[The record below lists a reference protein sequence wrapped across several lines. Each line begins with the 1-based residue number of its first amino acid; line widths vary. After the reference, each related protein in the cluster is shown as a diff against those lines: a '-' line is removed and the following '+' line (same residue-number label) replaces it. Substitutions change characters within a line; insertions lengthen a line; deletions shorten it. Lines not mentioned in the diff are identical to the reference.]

1 MLPALNS
8 NGELPEGVHRAALDE
23 VLARFGVG
31 SNQRLAVADRLRRI
45 WKVASS
51 TGGLDRAVVFGSFV
65 TDEPEP
71 NDVDVILVM
80 TDDFEVTTGSAEV
93 KALFDHQR
101 ANRKYGASVFWIRRS
116 LLISETLESFI
127 AHWQVKRG
135 GGRRG
140 IVEIHHD

>member
-1 MLPALNS
+1 MSTAPHLTKCWLVS
-8 NGELPEGVHRAALDE
+8 
-23 VLARFGVG
+23 G
-31 SNQRLAVADRLRRI
+31 SGRI
-45 WKVASS
+45 SAWQSLIACEESWKVASS

-80 TDDFEVTTGSAEV
+80 KDDFEVTTGSAEV
-93 KALFDHQR
+93 KALFDHER